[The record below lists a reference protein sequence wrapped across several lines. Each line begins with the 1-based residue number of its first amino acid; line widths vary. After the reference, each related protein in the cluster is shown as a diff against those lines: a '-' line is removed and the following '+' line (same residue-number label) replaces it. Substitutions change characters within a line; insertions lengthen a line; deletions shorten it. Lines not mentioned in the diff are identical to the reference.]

1 MNKIPRQFDFTN
13 QDLQDVFAEVEQN
26 SLRRPS
32 EFRDKVLSRIENLG
46 HIEGLRL
53 PWSRSTE
60 KIRLRSSEI
69 SIWAGINGHRK
80 STLLNQVALWASREV
95 TVGIASFEMPVDGL
109 VHLMCQQGSG
119 SDQPSGGWANQFL
132 AWLDERMW
140 FYDKLGS
147 VPPLEVLGGIHAMAK
162 QGCKLVVVDSLSMC
176 RVSDDMERERLFMS
190 ELVSLAKALD
200 IHVALVHHVRKPSS
214 GGDDYVPSR
223 FDVKGNGAIV
233 DLAQNLFIVWAD
245 KKRANLER
253 IQQAGGKLDAK
264 DLEYLSAS
272 CDQKL
277 IVAKQRHGE
286 FEGAFRLWSHKSR
299 QFSESQ
305 NRRTEHVTD
314 FSRESAA

>member
-1 MNKIPRQFDFTN
+1 MKTIPRQLDFTN
-13 QDLQDVFAEVEQN
+13 QDLQDVFAESELH

-32 EFRDKVLSRIENLG
+32 EFRDKVLARIENPS
-46 HIEGLRL
+46 HIEGIKL
-53 PWSRSTE
+53 PWTRAAD
-60 KIRLRSSEI
+60 KIRLRTSEI

-80 STLLNQVALWASREV
+80 STLVNQVALWASREI
-95 TVGIASFEMPVDGL
+95 TVGIASFEMPVEGL

-119 SDQPSGGWANQFL
+119 SDQPAGGWASQFL
-132 AWLDERMW
+132 SWLDERMW
-140 FYDKLGS
+140 FYDRLGS
-147 VPPLEVLGGIHAMAK
+147 VPPLEVLGGIHAMAQ

-200 IHVALVHHVRKPSS
+200 IHVALVHHVRKPSA
-214 GGDDYVPSR
+214 GGDEYVPTR

-253 IQQAGGKLDAK
+253 IQQAGGSLDSK
-264 DLEYLSAS
+264 DLEYLSTS

-299 QFSESQ
+299 QLTETQ
-305 NRRTEHVTD
+305 HRRPEYIAD
-314 FSRESAA
+314 FTQERVV